1 MMIHKRL
8 MMDGD
13 NVAFQGDGLKA
24 AGMKDNDLTLGDW
37 EC

>member
-1 MMIHKRL
+1 MVMENL
-8 MMDGD
+8 M
-13 NVAFQGDGLKA
+13 AQGDGLKA